1 MQKIVYQG
9 SALLLL
15 LTIGVEAAGGRDYY
29 AQHRHALC
37 LMNRLLRL
45 AFSSAQLMSSG
56 ARMYMAPALAL
67 RTQSLQQ
74 RPFKALMIITL
85 HPVIFWLMQ
94 VCHNMLF
101 MLAGCAVCLS
111 AGLHVST
118 ARSTSFTLCSVSKPL
133 QIVIPAASLCSPH
146 LYANHYH
153 LRKVCTCSLH
163 LSCAGAFLQAHFVL
177 PWRYAVLMQ
186 LANTAVALS
195 FWSRQLPCFLQAI
208 QLQQNSTSQLFYQ
221 PQASELCQALQYL
234 GSGLRMALGDVTYV
248 LHDNAV
254 CEGLR
259 AVQVL
264 QAFATIVGLLLLPLS
279 VTYGIEQ
286 RFKLRFLRSLEQ
298 AEGGAVAADAAG
310 VAGVNAGSSNSSSSR
325 AEASAAAA
333 SEGTVDGGAGS
344 TAAAALYQVGEEPH
358 CAVVLR
364 WVACLSGLLVGSW
377 LLAEV
382 LVTDVFSKAT
392 CAADG

>member
-1 MQKIVYQG
+1 
-9 SALLLL
+9 
-15 LTIGVEAAGGRDYY
+15 
-29 AQHRHALC
+29 
-37 LMNRLLRL
+37 
-45 AFSSAQLMSSG
+45 
-56 ARMYMAPALAL
+56 
-67 RTQSLQQ
+67 
-74 RPFKALMIITL
+74 
-85 HPVIFWLMQ
+85 
-94 VCHNMLF
+94 
-101 MLAGCAVCLS
+101 
-111 AGLHVST
+111 
-118 ARSTSFTLCSVSKPL
+118 
-133 QIVIPAASLCSPH
+133 
-146 LYANHYH
+146 
-153 LRKVCTCSLH
+153 
-163 LSCAGAFLQAHFVL
+163 
-177 PWRYAVLMQ
+177 MQ

-234 GSGLRMALGDVTYV
+234 GSGLRMALGDVTYA
-248 LHDNAV
+248 LHDNGV

-279 VTYGIEQ
+279 VKYGIEQ

-310 VAGVNAGSSNSSSSR
+310 VAGLTAGSSSR
-325 AEASAAAA
+325 TETSATAASAVTDDGA
-333 SEGTVDGGAGS
+333 SS